1 MVKYSFVIIM
11 FVLAVL
17 AVFSGCTSTP
27 ATGDTQ
33 KTIVDTLKTE
43 LVVDMDTVAEELV
56 TSINGGLEEI
66 DSGLSNNS
74 EILSKTGLTGAEAE
88 AALSEN
94 LLNFPWAI
102 SSLVIT
108 NDGIVLTAVPGNYEE
123 IVGTDLSWQEQVQK
137 ANSEKIPVISDV
149 FTMAEGFTGISQSYP
164 VFFASGEYLGYTDMT
179 YKPETFLG
187 RQIEP
192 VIEGTPYDVWV
203 VQTDGTLIYDT
214 KSEEIG
220 NNLFSD
226 PMYSDAT
233 LQEVLT
239 RIAGE
244 ESGSAEYTFSDRTW
258 SRNVTKTAVWRT
270 AGINGAE
277 WRIVVTFSG
286 DNAGEEENT
295 SSQAVTG
302 STDTRYENLTAFVEN
317 AAAYAK
323 ENGKEAALKE
333 FNDVNG
339 SFIDGELYVFA
350 YDMNG
355 TVIALPYQQEL
366 LGTLRT
372 GISDLNG
379 VEFIDGSIDVA
390 SDGSGSIYYIYPNP
404 EDNFQKEFKLSYVVP
419 VDNDWFV
426 GSGIYLPE
434 IPAEFNISEKDELV
448 KRVKNARDYAQA
460 NGKEKAVS
468 DFNTLNGTFADGGK
482 YIFAYDYE
490 GNTLALPHQPEYIG
504 TNRLDLL
511 DTYGVKILR
520 WESSVAKRGGGF
532 VYVQYFDPDT
542 DATRLKLC
550 YVSPVDDEWF
560 VGSGIYTESL

>member
-1 MVKYSFVIIM
+1 MKKYPFIIM
-11 FVLAVL
+11 MLVLGVL
-17 AVFSGCTSTP
+17 VSFSGCTGTD
-27 ATGDTQ
+27 GDSVSSGNDTKTQ
-33 KTIVDTLKTE
+33 NE
-43 LVVDMDTVAEELV
+43 MDAVAEDLV
-56 TSINGGLEEI
+56 ISINGGLEEI

-74 EILSKTGLTGAEAE
+74 EVLSKTGLMGEEAG

-102 SSLVIT
+102 YSLVIT
-108 NDGIVLTAVPGNYEE
+108 SEGIVVTAVPGNYEE

-137 ANSEKIPVISDV
+137 VNSEEVPVVSDV

-164 VFFASGEYLGYTDMT
+164 VFSDSGEYLGYTDMT

-203 VQTDGTLIYDT
+203 AQTDGTLIYDT

-226 PMYSDAT
+226 SMYSDAS

-244 ESGSAEYTFSDRTW
+244 ESGTAEYVFSDRTW
-258 SRNVTKTAVWRT
+258 SRNVTKTAIWRT

-277 WRIVVTFSG
+277 WRVVVTYSG
-286 DNAGEEENT
+286 DNAGEEENV
-295 SSQAVTG
+295 SSPAAAG
-302 STDTRYENLTAFVEN
+302 STDSRYDNLTTFVDN
-317 AAAYAK
+317 AAVYAK

-350 YDMNG
+350 YEMNG

-366 LGTLRT
+366 LGAART
-372 GISDLNG
+372 GISDSNG
-379 VEFIDGSIDVA
+379 VEFINGLIDAA
-390 SDGSGSIYYIYPNP
+390 SDGGGSIYYIYPNP

-419 VDNDWFV
+419 VDDDWFV

-448 KRVKNARDYAQA
+448 KRVKNARDYAQE

-468 DFNTLNGTFADGGK
+468 DFNDLNGTFADGGK

-490 GNTLALPHQPEYIG
+490 GNTLALPYQPEYIG
-504 TNRLDLL
+504 INRLDLL
-511 DTYGVKILR
+511 DTYGVKILG
-520 WESSVAKRGGGF
+520 WESSAAKSGGGF

-542 DATRLKLC
+542 GEARLKLC

-560 VGSGIYTESL
+560 VGSGIYTERL

>member
-1 MVKYSFVIIM
+1 MKKYPFIIIVI
-11 FVLAVL
+11 VLGVL
-17 AVFSGCTSTP
+17 VSFSGCTGTD
-27 ATGDTQ
+27 GDSVSSGNDTKTQ
-33 KTIVDTLKTE
+33 NE
-43 LVVDMDTVAEELV
+43 MDAVAEDLV
-56 TSINGGLEEI
+56 ISINGGLEEI

-74 EILSKTGLTGAEAE
+74 EVLSKTGLTGEEAE

-108 NDGIVLTAVPGNYEE
+108 SEGIVVTAVPGNYEE
-123 IVGTDLSWQEQVQK
+123 IVGTDLSWQEQVQN
-137 ANSEKIPVISDV
+137 ANSEKVPVVSDV

-164 VFFASGEYLGYTDMT
+164 VFSASGEYLGYTDMT

-192 VIEGTPYDVWV
+192 VIEETPYDVWV
-203 VQTDGTLIYDT
+203 AQTDGTLIYDT

-226 PMYSDAT
+226 SMYSDAS

-239 RIAGE
+239 RIVDE
-244 ESGSAEYTFSDRTW
+244 ESGTAEYVFSDRTW
-258 SRNVTKTAVWRT
+258 SSNVTKAAVWRT
-270 AGINGAE
+270 AGINGAD
-277 WRIVVTFSG
+277 WRVVVTYSG
-286 DNAGEEENT
+286 DNAGGEENA
-295 SSQAVTG
+295 SSPAVAG
-302 STDTRYENLTAFVEN
+302 STDSRYENLTTFVDN
-317 AAAYAK
+317 AAVYAK

-350 YDMNG
+350 YEMNG

-366 LGTLRT
+366 LGTART

-379 VEFIDGSIDVA
+379 VEFIDGLIDAA
-390 SDGSGSIYYIYPNP
+390 SAGGGSIYYIYPNP

-419 VDNDWFV
+419 VDGNWFV

-468 DFNTLNGTFADGGK
+468 DFNDLNGTFADGGK

-511 DTYGVKILR
+511 DTYGVKILG
-520 WESSVAKRGGGF
+520 WESSVAKSGGGF

-542 DATRLKLC
+542 GDARLKLC